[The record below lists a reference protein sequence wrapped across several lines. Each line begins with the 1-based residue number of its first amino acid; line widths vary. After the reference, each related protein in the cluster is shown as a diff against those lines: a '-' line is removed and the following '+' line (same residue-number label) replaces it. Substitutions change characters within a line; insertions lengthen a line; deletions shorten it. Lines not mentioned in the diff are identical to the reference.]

1 MARDDE
7 NQQQALGGVQL
18 GAAQTVTGKE
28 NPETGAR
35 EQTLDEL
42 TDLTYSG

>member
-7 NQQQALGGVQL
+7 NQQQALGGVQ
-18 GAAQTVTGKE
+18 TVIGKE
-28 NPETGAR
+28 NPETGAH

>member
-7 NQQQALGGVQL
+7 NQQQALGGVN
-18 GAAQTVTGKE
+18 E
-28 NPETGAR
+28 NPETGAQ

-42 TDLTYSG
+42 MDLT